1 MTFSLYDATVPVF
14 RQTLGTMV
22 HLLDKA
28 EAASAAGGPG
38 EEDIIA
44 ARLAPDMLPFA
55 YQVKSTVVHSLGAIE
70 GVRRGQFSPDTTVP
84 PASYA
89 ALKAAVRAADDSL
102 AALDPAEVNG
112 FLGREMCFV
121 MGDIRMEFQS
131 AEAFLMGF
139 SLPNFF
145 FHATTAYDLLRMKG
159 LKIGKIDFLPRLP
172 LKR

>member
-1 MTFSLYDATVPVF
+1 MSFRLYDATVPVF
-14 RQTLGTMV
+14 RQTLGAMT

-28 EAASAAGGPG
+28 EAWSAADGPG
-38 EEDIIA
+38 EADVVA
-44 ARLAPDMLPFA
+44 ARLVPDMLPFA
-55 YQVKSTVVHSLGAIE
+55 YQVKSTAVHSLGAIE
-70 GVRRGQFSPDTTVP
+70 GVRRGQFSPDTTEP
-84 PASYA
+84 PSSYA
-89 ALKAAVRAADDSL
+89 ALKAQVKATDDAL
-102 AALDPAEVNG
+102 AALDPAEIDS

>member
-1 MTFSLYDATVPVF
+1 
-14 RQTLGTMV
+14 
-22 HLLDKA
+22 
-28 EAASAAGGPG
+28 
-38 EEDIIA
+38 
-44 ARLAPDMLPFA
+44 
-55 YQVKSTVVHSLGAIE
+55 
-70 GVRRGQFSPDTTVP
+70 
-84 PASYA
+84 
-89 ALKAAVRAADDSL
+89 
-102 AALDPAEVNG
+102 
-112 FLGREMCFV
+112 MCFV